1 LSRQQDKLFTVPQYI
16 VGLDIGTSVTK
27 AALFDRGGRE
37 IAATSH
43 RTTVLSPRPGWY
55 EMEPD
60 ALFDAAATACR
71 ELLGQAAV
79 SADDVAGVAISAVM
93 IGGWLVDADKQVLR
107 PGILWNDGRAQALV
121 NRLVAA
127 NPALMSEMFDSSGQV
142 MQLGCTLP
150 VLTWLAENEPEAVA
164 RASLILTAKDFIR
177 MRLTGNMA
185 TDETD
190 AAIAPGDTRQRAFN
204 PELLKL
210 FGIERHA
217 RLLPE
222 VMPSSALAGMLTAA
236 AAAATGL
243 KAGTPVAIGAGD
255 LPACVL
261 GAGAAQPGIACSV
274 VGTTCLNGV
283 VSDAPVFTPRN
294 MGILFTVPGDLW
306 IRTMVN
312 VSGTTNLDWG
322 LSALC
327 PDLVGQSDCYDQL
340 ARLAAGSRAGANGVC
355 YVPHLSHI
363 GIIAPRLEGGARAG
377 FVGLNPGH
385 GRADLIRSIYEG
397 LAYAIRDC
405 YDRIEQ
411 PVSAIRLVGGAARS
425 PFWTQMIA
433 DVTGVPVEIPEGT
446 EFGAKGAALLA
457 AVAIGWFGSVRQACG
472 ETFRLS
478 RRHEPD
484 ATLRGQY
491 DTAYQRYRIAADAL
505 LDRVAPS
512 YRPGAA

>member
-1 LSRQQDKLFTVPQYI
+1 MPDDAPVTMIVRNSLIRSIRRGPALANRPASLPIFAARRQSDEPVALDAVGAGLHDCLSRQQDKLFTVPQYV

-37 IAATSH
+37 IAATSR

-60 ALFDAAATACR
+60 ALFDAAAAACR

-93 IGGWLVDADKQVLR
+93 IGGWLVNADQQVLR

-127 NPALMSEMFDSSGQV
+127 NPALMFEMFDSSGQV

-150 VLTWLAENEPEAVA
+150 VLTWLAENEPETVA

-190 AAIAPGDTRQRAFN
+190 AAIAPGDTRQRTFN

-210 FGIERHA
+210 FGIERHV

-222 VMPSSALAGMLTAA
+222 VMPSSALAGMLTAG

-243 KAGTPVAIGAGD
+243 KVGTPVAIGAGD

-312 VSGTTNLDWG
+312 VSGNPNLDWG

-327 PDLVGQSDCYDQL
+327 PDLVGQPDSYDQL
-340 ARLAAGSRAGANGVC
+340 ARRRPAAGQGPTACATC
-355 YVPHLSHI
+355 
-363 GIIAPRLEGGARAG
+363 
-377 FVGLNPGH
+377 
-385 GRADLIRSIYEG
+385 
-397 LAYAIRDC
+397 
-405 YDRIEQ
+405 RI
-411 PVSAIRLVGGAARS
+411 SAISAS
-425 PFWTQMIA
+425 
-433 DVTGVPVEIPEGT
+433 
-446 EFGAKGAALLA
+446 
-457 AVAIGWFGSVRQACG
+457 
-472 ETFRLS
+472 S
-478 RRHEPD
+478 RR
-484 ATLRGQY
+484 
-491 DTAYQRYRIAADAL
+491 AL
-505 LDRVAPS
+505 KVAPAPALS
-512 YRPGAA
+512 G